1 MATTLYP
8 VVQFKK
14 DTWEID
20 EFDCASIF
28 LLVGTERA
36 LLIDTGIGVGDLEA
50 AVRRITEKPLTVVI
64 THGHGDHLGNAWRFP
79 EIYVHPKDQK
89 NVEYSNIEKRRT
101 YPRAMANR
109 MHGARPTI
117 YQTHNLY
124 AYDIGK
130 DVVPADPELVK
141 KQKVYDVTEGMEF
154 DLGGGRIVKV
164 YECEGHT
171 AGQIMLLDEMTRSLF
186 VGDALN
192 YNLGVQVTP
201 VETTLR
207 GLKKMEQLADKYDD
221 IYNGHH
227 DFRPLGVTL
236 EPDCLPNAVA
246 ICEEIL
252 KGAGSYV
259 SLPNFTRPEE
269 GYEAYYVKHRNYVR
283 VDPEMVFDADRK

>member
-8 VVQFKK
+8 MVQFKK
-14 DTWEID
+14 DTWELD

-36 LLIDTGIGVGDLEA
+36 LLIDTGIGVGDLKA
-50 AVRRITEKPLTVVI
+50 AVEKITDKPVTVVI

-79 EIYVHPKDQK
+79 EIYIHPKDRERI
-89 NVEYSNIEKRRT
+89 NYDDMEHRMT
-101 YPRAMANR
+101 YPVSMAKR

-124 AYDIGK
+124 AYDLNK
-130 DVVPADPELVK
+130 DIEPADPELVK
-141 KQKVYDVTEGMEF
+141 KQQIKDVVEGMEF

-171 AGQIMLLDEMTRSLF
+171 AGQIMLLDEMTRTLF
-186 VGDALN
+186 VGDGLN

-207 GLKKMEQLADKYDD
+207 GLRKLQELSDKYDD
-221 IYNGHH
+221 IFNGHH
-227 DFRPLGVTL
+227 DFRPVGVPL
-236 EPDCLPNAVA
+236 EADCLPNAID
-246 ICEEIL
+246 ICEEVMR
-252 KGAGSYV
+252 GEGSYV
-259 SLPNFTRPEE
+259 SLPNFTHAEE
-269 GYEAYYVKHRNYVR
+269 GPEVYYVKDRNYVR
-283 VDPEMVFDADRK
+283 INPALVFDKDR